1 MKIFSETKE
10 LVRKEK
16 EYTKKILKNL
26 MIIERDK
33 LFCDLKYPSLY
44 KYLIKELGY
53 TDAEA
58 MIRVNAVR
66 LMLKSKVAQKN
77 VEEDRLSLSN
87 AAEANKAIKKSVD
100 RSPEKVEQIVQK
112 ATESSARVFKDFVR
126 KEIEKRRE
134 EIVRLDEHMLEKLDR
149 IRKKFNDDT
158 LSTYELMQILIEK
171 ELKDPNQAKRKIS
184 KAGVKISKSKSVK
197 LGEMRSGQLAKK
209 QSRYISKAV
218 KREVF
223 DGQCHNCGN
232 RYNLEYDHRLKFSH
246 GGSARAENIQ
256 LLCRAC
262 NQRKEIIT
270 RQMNLFA

>member
-26 MIIERDK
+26 MVIEKDK

-87 AAEANKAIKKSVD
+87 AAEANKAINKSID
-100 RSPEKVEQIVQK
+100 RSSEKVEQIVKK

-134 EIVRLDEHMLEKLDR
+134 VIVRLDEHMLDKLDR
-149 IRKKFNDDT
+149 MRRNLKDDS
-158 LSTYELMQILIEK
+158 LSNYELFQILLEK
-171 ELKDPNQAKRKIS
+171 ELKDPNQNFKKTP
-184 KAGVKISKSKSVK
+184 SVN
-197 LGEMRSGQLAKK
+197 GEMRSGHPVKRP
-209 QSRYISKAV
+209 SRYIPKDV
-218 KREVF
+218 KRAAYI
-223 DGQCHNCGN
+223 GKCNNCN
-232 RYNLEYDHRLKFSH
+232 SRYNLEYDHRVKFSH
-246 GGSARAENIQ
+246 GGNNQAENIQ